1 MEFKFIE
8 IMNPIE
14 DPNTNLNFDDDI
26 LYTDL
31 NDENQKH
38 LHTYSNDNTT
48 FVIFIL
54 VAIFILLIW
63 YLLTNNTYEHVE
75 YVG

>member
-8 IMNPIE
+8 IMNPLN
-14 DPNTNLNFDDDI
+14 DPNINLNFDDDI

-31 NDENQKH
+31 NDENQMQPPI
-38 LHTYSNDNTT
+38 YSNNHTT

-54 VAIFILLIW
+54 VGVFILLLW
-63 YLLTNNTYEHVE
+63 YLLTNETRE
-75 YVG
+75 YYAE